1 MSIKEQMLNVLEARG
16 ISIQDFCK
24 MAKVGKNAIYDLDK
38 FNPSLRNILKM
49 ADTLSISLDYLAE
62 LSDKEDFEL
71 KSYEIK
77 FYENLTNLLQSFSI
91 TKDKF
96 YKDLNLSTDAFT
108 RWKKG
113 AIPYFSTV
121 VQIAKY
127 LNVSIDELLGRK
139 L

>member
-1 MSIKEQMLNVLEARG
+1 MSIKEQMLNVLEERG

-71 KSYEIK
+71 ISYEIK

>member
-1 MSIKEQMLNVLEARG
+1 MLNVLEERG

-24 MAKVGKNAIYDLDK
+24 MANVGKNAIYDLDK

>member
-1 MSIKEQMLNVLEARG
+1 MSIKEQMLNVLEERG

-24 MAKVGKNAIYDLDK
+24 MANVGKNAIYDLDK